1 MGAASAAG
9 GGEGGE
15 FVVGERAFENREA
28 AEQAGEG
35 VGDDAAGF
43 HETAAAVALDPG
55 RTGHG
60 ADGEVCVALEQ
71 AVGITEGVAPVV
83 ALGFAHVEPAV
94 EVGAGVSAVVAD
106 GDALP
111 AVERHGRGAD
121 GDVHAVGVAGGGAA
135 VGGDVCADLLRGVPD
150 FEVDEHAVLTAV
162 VFVPDAGDEL
172 AAAVAGGLAFDPG
185 DDGDLR
191 VG

>member
-1 MGAASAAG
+1 
-9 GGEGGE
+9 
-15 FVVGERAFENREA
+15 
-28 AEQAGEG
+28 
-35 VGDDAAGF
+35 
-43 HETAAAVALDPG
+43 
-55 RTGHG
+55 
-60 ADGEVCVALEQ
+60 
-71 AVGITEGVAPVV
+71 
-83 ALGFAHVEPAV
+83 

-191 VG
+191 VGSADVERGGLGGGGDEVVGGEDAVGAEAQGARAEDALVGEFQRGALGA